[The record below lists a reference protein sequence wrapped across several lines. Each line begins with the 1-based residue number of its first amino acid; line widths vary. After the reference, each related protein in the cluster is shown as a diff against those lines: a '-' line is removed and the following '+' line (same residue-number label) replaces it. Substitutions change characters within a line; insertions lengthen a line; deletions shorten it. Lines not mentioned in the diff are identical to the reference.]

1 MALRFTISPMCE
13 IRYRLYKPEDFAAL
27 YAIEELCFQPPFQ
40 FGRRYMQRLVQAS
53 SAATWIAEEEEI
65 MAGFAIVE
73 WSSGADGGNAYI
85 ATIEVSPV
93 FRGRGI
99 GRGLL
104 ECVEH
109 TARTAGSDVLWLHVD
124 TENAT
129 AIVLYEKNGYVFFG
143 KEEHFYAP
151 ERGALIYRK
160 PLTEK
165 ERE

>member
-1 MALRFTISPMCE
+1 MH
-13 IRYRLYKPEDFAAL
+13 YRLYQPPDFPQL
-27 YAIEELCFQPPFQ
+27 YAIEELCFQPPLRFPRAYM
-40 FGRRYMQRLVQAS
+40 RRVIDNSAS
-53 SAATWIAEEEEI
+53 ATWIAEDEHGA